1 MLGVLKKILSGVRG
15 ARVSPQEAVGYVNGG
30 AVLVDVREKDEFAR
44 GHAHGAY
51 NIPLREL
58 RAGGTALLDARLPAG
73 TREVVLVCQSGMR
86 SRVAQ
91 SILSGQDART
101 YLDLAGGMG
110 AWRGHGLPIAR
121 HD

>member
-1 MLGVLKKILSGVRG
+1 MLGVLKKVLSGRRG
-15 ARVSPQEAVGYVNGG
+15 ARVSAREAVVYVNGG
-30 AVLVDVREKDEFAR
+30 AALVDVREKDEFAR
-44 GHAHGAY
+44 GHAYGAC
-51 NIPLREL
+51 NIPLGEL

-110 AWRGHGLPIAR
+110 AWHGHGLPIAR